1 MTRRIVTA
9 PSVRHDVRR
18 IARYIAGF
26 NREIAA
32 RFEPEFW
39 NCVDMLRVNPEVS
52 KAMPGTAPP
61 IRFVRVSERFHRYL
75 VFYRILSDGTLQ
87 IGRVLHR
94 SRDVQR
100 AIGRLYPNRG

>member
-1 MTRRIVTA
+1 MIRRIVTA

-18 IARYIAGF
+18 IARYVARF
-26 NREIAA
+26 NPEIAA
-32 RFEPEFW
+32 RFELEFW
-39 NCVDMLRVNPEVS
+39 DCVDMLRVNPEIG

-75 VFYRILSDGTLQ
+75 VFYRILSNETLQ
-87 IGRVLHR
+87 VGRVLHG

-100 AIGRLYPNRG
+100 AIRRLYPNRS